1 MPRLEERPLRRA
13 PGWWR
18 QVGLIFM
25 KDVTIELRT
34 GEILTTSGFFA
45 VLVVVVASLAFYSAE
60 QVTQAVAPGVIWV
73 AVTFA
78 SVLALGRTWRRERD
92 NDALSGLLVMPLYRS
107 AIFAGK
113 ALGVLLFIGAIEL
126 LVIPVAAVLFD
137 IPLAEVGPGLLLLC
151 LAATPGIAASG
162 TLFGAMTVRTAS
174 RDLVLASVLFP
185 LLAPTLLAAVV
196 GTRELLGGAALVE
209 LLDYFQLMGVFG
221 VVFIAGGLGLFGLLI
236 ES

>member
-1 MPRLEERPLRRA
+1 MRA
-13 PGWWR
+13 TPGWWR
-18 QVGLIFM
+18 QAWLIFM
-25 KDVTIELRT
+25 KDVAIELRS

-45 VLVVVVASLAFYSAE
+45 VLVVVVASMAFYSAE
-60 QVTQAVAPGVIWV
+60 QVTQSVAPGVIWV

-78 SVLALGRTWRRERD
+78 SVLALSRTWRRERD
-92 NDALSGLLVMPLYRS
+92 NDALSGLLVMPLHRS

-126 LVIPVAAVLFD
+126 LVIPVAALLFD
-137 IPLAEVGPGLLLLC
+137 IPLGEVGPGLLLLC

-162 TLFGAMTVRTAS
+162 TLFGAMTVRTAA

-196 GTRELLGGAALVE
+196 GTRELLGGAPLID
-209 LLDYFQLMGVFG
+209 LLDYIRLMVVFA
-221 VVFIAGGLGLFGLLI
+221 VIFIAGGLGLFGLLI